1 MYESIFEDLRSVEFP
16 IEKNETFK
24 VSYFGNYYPK
34 RYPESQSDIDT
45 LRVIDL
51 KNGMRIGVDHFK
63 SKFTSYIDSTLLRL
77 FEMIAM
83 PSHSAGNADEA
94 GGLRQLIKSLGATDL
109 SHCLYRHTEVPKSST
124 ASTRP
129 TAEQHRD
136 SMKPR
141 YENQIQGKDI
151 LLIDDVIT
159 KGSSM
164 RAARYWLRQA
174 KVRSV
179 YHLAMTHTFSGQS
192 QRVLRTRV
200 PTDTDILF

>member
-1 MYESIFEDLRSVEFP
+1 MYEFIFSDLRSVKFP
-16 IEKNETFK
+16 IEKNEAFK

-34 RYPESQSDIDT
+34 RYPQSKIDLDT

-63 SKFTSYIDSTLLRL
+63 SKFTSIIDPSP

-83 PSHSAGNADEA
+83 PSHSVGSADEA

-124 ASTRP
+124 ATTRP

-179 YHLAMTHTFSGQS
+179 YQLAMTHTFSG
-192 QRVLRTRV
+192 
-200 PTDTDILF
+200 

>member
-24 VSYFGNYYPK
+24 VSYFGNYFPK
-34 RYPESQSDIDT
+34 RYPQSKFDLDT

-51 KNGMRIGVDHFK
+51 KNGLRIGVDHFK
-63 SKFTSYIDSTLLRL
+63 SKFTSLIDQNMLNLY
-77 FEMIAM
+77 EMIAM
-83 PSHSAGNADEA
+83 PSHSVGSADEA
-94 GGLRQLIKSLGATDL
+94 GGLRQLIKSLGINDM
-109 SHCLYRHTEVPKSST
+109 SHCLYRHTAVPKSST

-136 SMKPR
+136 SMKTR
-141 YENQIQGKDI
+141 YENQIQGNDI

-179 YHLAMTHTFSGQS
+179 YHLAMTHTFSG
-192 QRVLRTRV
+192 
-200 PTDTDILF
+200 